1 MIELSTFFSE
11 EEKEVLKKYTGG
23 DYEILTQV
31 EGESYVLCDLGEFFY
46 NQCFTPTETPSFKN
60 QKYRL
65 EIPHRILKVWH
76 FYLMETTN
84 KGNIW
89 YRGRKDNNGNWEYDS
104 YSDSLEE
111 ALDTL

>member
-1 MIELSTFFSE
+1 MLELCTYYSE
-11 EEKEVLKKYTGG
+11 EEKEVLNKYTGG
-23 DYEILTQV
+23 RYEILTKV
-31 EGESYVLCDLGEFFY
+31 EGESYVLCDFGELYY
-46 NQCFTPTETPSFKN
+46 NQCFSPIENAYFEK

-65 EIPHRILKVWH
+65 EIPHRIIKVWH

-84 KGNIW
+84 KENIW